1 MRHYLALGSMVYRPR
16 MSIDRANAF
25 VFRDCFVV
33 QLGVHDMLKSGPSV
47 MNVVIG

>member
-1 MRHYLALGSMVYRPR
+1 

-33 QLGVHDMLKSGPSV
+33 QLGVHDMLKSSPSV
-47 MNVVIG
+47 MNVVIGQIPAPSSSLV